1 MDLENIKSI
10 LYTFSTDRD
19 WEKYHSPKNLVM
31 ALSGEVG
38 ELNEIFQWLNEED
51 SYNLPDE
58 VLEHTKEEIADI
70 AIYLLRICMKLD
82 INLEEAILEK
92 MKKNEE
98 KYSVDKVKGSAKK
111 YTERLFRILCQ

>member
-70 AIYLLRICMKLD
+70 AVYLIRICMKLD
-82 INLEEAILEK
+82 IDLESAILSKMEK
-92 MKKNEE
+92 NIQ
-98 KYSVDKVKGSAKK
+98 KYPV
-111 YTERLFRILCQ
+111 ELCK